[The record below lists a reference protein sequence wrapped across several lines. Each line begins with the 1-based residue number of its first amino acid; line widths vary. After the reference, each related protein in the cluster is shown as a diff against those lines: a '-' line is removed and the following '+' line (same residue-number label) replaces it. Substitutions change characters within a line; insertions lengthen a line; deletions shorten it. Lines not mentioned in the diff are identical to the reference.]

1 MCEDVFD
8 QIYNGN
14 KAIIGVMLE
23 SHLNEGNQS
32 CDKPLSELAYGVSV
46 TDSCINW
53 EKTESVLRAG
63 ASKLSSILATRFDML
78 KVANA

>member
-1 MCEDVFD
+1 MFE

-14 KAIIGVMLE
+14 KSIIGVMLE

-32 CDKPLSELAYGVSV
+32 CDRPLSELAYGVSV

-53 EKTESVLRAG
+53 EKTETILREG
-63 ASKLSSILATRFDML
+63 AAKLSSILPTRFDML